1 MKISEEYA
9 SQFLNGQVLRDLAGL
24 DKDVPVQLKRVVKQE
39 IFSPF
44 TNRKEVQNV
53 LSFIGKEKVLILK
66 KTNALSL
73 AAIAGDDTTKW
84 HGVWVAMYATLV
96 HSPDGMVPG
105 VRFRELSSPP
115 PGKGKPAREKQPPP
129 AAQQQPVEDAA
140 EESKDARPPGAKTGS
155 LEIDMDE
162 FWFGGE
168 TPYSFSDV
176 MLALAADD
184 VDPDD
189 PEFRAEA
196 SAWLQLQGYEDHEI
210 PQPAPPG
217 GAEDDTPPHGEPFVP
232 DHDEPDF
239 WPSEKGEED
248 GK

>member
-1 MKISEEYA
+1 MIISKEFA
-9 SQFLNGQVLRDLAGL
+9 SQFLNGQVLFDIVGIGGEI
-24 DKDVPVQLKRVVKQE
+24 PVQIERVYKDE

-44 TNRKEVQNV
+44 TKQKEIQILV
-53 LSFIGKEKVLILK
+53 SFRGKDKVLILK
-66 KTNALSL
+66 KTNALKL
-73 AAIAGDDTTKW
+73 AELLGDDTRDW
-84 HGVWVAMYATLV
+84 INQWVTIICIKV

-105 VRFRELSSPP
+105 VRFKAYVGTRQN
-115 PGKGKPAREKQPPP
+115 GAKQPPP
-129 AAQQQPVEDAA
+129 AAQKPPVEDAA
-140 EESKDARPPGAKTGS
+140 EESKDARPPGAQTGAR
-155 LEIDMDE
+155 EIDTDE

-217 GAEDDTPPHGEPFVP
+217 GAEDDIPPHGEPFMP
-232 DHDEPDF
+232 DHDDPDF
-239 WPSEKGEED
+239 WPSEEGADE
-248 GK
+248 